1 MALGSVVIRYP
12 RPAGPYEYEL
22 VSGGASQMNDNYD
35 ESVDKMSPVDLDELE
50 VIGMPRILADLADGA
65 LDDDEANAVADWLL
79 ATADEAPPS
88 WVVNRAVRVAGQAVG
103 KDAPRPSIWRH
114 LVAALVYDNR
124 LQPRVAGA
132 RAVAIDHP
140 RLMYQAGGIEIDL
153 EVGHSTIAGRLRMLG
168 QVTATEPDLTRAWV
182 IAEGPSGRLET
193 EVDDLGQFSLDNL
206 ISGIHRMEIGLAY
219 ELIEIPSVQ
228 I

>member
-1 MALGSVVIRYP
+1 
-12 RPAGPYEYEL
+12 
-22 VSGGASQMNDNYD
+22 MNNDYGKL
-35 ESVDKMSPVDLDELE
+35 VDKMSADDVDEL
-50 VIGMPRILADLADGA
+50 GMPRILADLAEGA
-65 LDDDEANAVADWLL
+65 LGDEEAAAIADWLA
-79 ATADEAPPS
+79 ATADEEPPS
-88 WVVNRAVRVAGQAVG
+88 WMVNRAVRIAGQAVG
-103 KDAPRPSIWRH
+103 KDAPRPSIWRK

-132 RAVAIDHP
+132 RAIAIDNP

-168 QVTATEPDLTRAWV
+168 QVTASEPDLTRAWV

-193 EVDDLGQFSLDNL
+193 EVDDLGQFSLDGL
-206 ISGIHRMEIGLAY
+206 VSGIHRMEIGLAY
-219 ELIEIPSVQ
+219 ELIEIPSVR

>member
-1 MALGSVVIRYP
+1 
-12 RPAGPYEYEL
+12 
-22 VSGGASQMNDNYD
+22 MNDTYD
-35 ESVDKMSPVDLDELE
+35 ESVDKMSPVDLDELDD
-50 VIGMPRILADLADGA
+50 VGMPRILADLADGA

-88 WVVNRAVRVAGQAVG
+88 WVVNRAVRIAGQAVG

-193 EVDDLGQFSLDNL
+193 EVDDLGQFSLDGL

>member
-1 MALGSVVIRYP
+1 
-12 RPAGPYEYEL
+12 
-22 VSGGASQMNDNYD
+22 MNDNYD
-35 ESVDKMSPVDLDELE
+35 ELVDTLSAEERDDL
-50 VIGMPRILADLADGA
+50 GMPRILADLADGT

-103 KDAPRPSIWRH
+103 QDAPRPSIWRH

-124 LQPRVAGA
+124 VEPRAVGA

-193 EVDDLGQFSLDNL
+193 EVDDLGQFSLDGL